1 MAGPRIPSSGKRSR
15 NASSDR
21 VYFEFL
27 PRGAYIKV
35 SAVHEGTGTEVSIVG
50 DARVTQADL
59 QRIVLR
65 KLEKTMAEQTKKRR

>member
-1 MAGPRIPSSGKRSR
+1 MARPLIPSSGKPSR
-15 NASSDR
+15 NTGSDA

-27 PRGAYIKV
+27 PQGAYVKV

-59 QRIVLR
+59 QRIALR
-65 KLEKTMAEQTKKRR
+65 KLEKALADKQKKRR

>member
-1 MAGPRIPSSGKRSR
+1 MAGRRTPSSGKPPRG
-15 NASSDR
+15 ASADR

-27 PRGAYIKV
+27 PQGAYVKV

-59 QRIVLR
+59 QRIALR
-65 KLEKTMAEQTKKRR
+65 KLEKTLAEMPKKRR